1 MRSRRPELRIR
12 PSTRGLLTGPLPLR
26 TRLLPWLPALRREL
40 LLLMLP
46 VRRQLLRPLR
56 SLGLL
61 RVLAGL
67 ALRLLRL
74 VLGHVNT
81 VRAGPEKA
89 LKIRSEPSKKS
100 VKIP

>member
-1 MRSRRPELRIR
+1 MRSRRPELRI
-12 PSTRGLLTGPLPLR
+12 PTSTRGLLTGPLPLR

-61 RVLAGL
+61 RVLA
-67 ALRLLRL
+67 LRLLRL

-81 VRAGPEKA
+81 VAAGPEKA